1 MPLALPS
8 SGERLSLLAEAR
20 DAIAFA
26 NELLSSPSASSTDT
40 SRAFLDLAAHAQALA
55 WLSVAEEAEWKV
67 ALAKLGAAPG
77 RSGHIDRLKAA
88 VGAIRKNLPTPRE
101 VSDEDED
108 VAGPWPEPHIDTL
121 RLLSRTNK
129 GAIKG
134 TYANLITV
142 LRADPRWAGLR
153 MNGMGSSLELD
164 GKPLEEGPAV
174 ATVAQWI
181 AGVYPGLDL
190 SPTLITTALVA
201 VASERKFFPMREYL
215 ASLQWDGVSRL
226 VHMPTAFLGIPA
238 DHPEADLY
246 GVYTKRFLISAVARA
261 MNPGCKVDTALILVG
276 KQGAKKSS
284 FFDVLFGEWFA
295 DSPINVGNK
304 DAFINLSAAWG
315 YEASELESLTART
328 VEAVK
333 QFLSG
338 RNDTYRPPFG
348 RIAVK
353 VPRHSVLCGTTNKPE
368 VLADDTGHRRFW
380 IVTVPDHHVVPVPD
394 LRRDRDQ
401 LWAEAFV
408 LYQQAAAYGD
418 AAPPSCRWWFDREEE
433 QAREGD
439 MLAYRTQHPW
449 EETIA
454 DYLRRDLR
462 NDVKIASIY
471 VDALKGD
478 IAKLDARAERDIAK
492 CLRALGWE
500 TTTVRDEQGK
510 TRRIWK
516 PGGRK

>member
-1 MPLALPS
+1 MPAALPS
-8 SGERLSLLAEAR
+8 AEGRASYLEEAR
-20 DAIAFA
+20 SSLAFA
-26 NELLSSPSASSTDT
+26 SGLLSGLSPSPTDVG
-40 SRAFLDLAAHAQALA
+40 RAFADLASHAEALA
-55 WLSVAEEAEWKV
+55 WLSVLEEAEWKV
-67 ALAKLGAAPG
+67 AVAKLGAGTG
-77 RSGHIDRLKAA
+77 RSSHVDRLKAA
-88 VGAIRKNLPTPRE
+88 VTAVRKTLPTPRE
-101 VSDEDED
+101 VTEDDEEGADL
-108 VAGPWPEPHIDTL
+108 WPEPDMATL
-121 RLLSRTNK
+121 RRLSRTNK

-134 TYANLITV
+134 SYANLITV
-142 LRADPRWAGLR
+142 LRSDPRWAGLR
-153 MNGMGSSLELD
+153 MNGMGCSLELD
-164 GKPLEEGPAV
+164 GKPMEEGPAV
-174 ATVAQWI
+174 ATVAQWV

-201 VASERKFFPMREYL
+201 VASERVFFPMREYL
-215 ASLQWDGVSRL
+215 AALKWDGVPRIARIPS
-226 VHMPTAFLGIPA
+226 TFLGIDA
-238 DHPEADLY
+238 EHPEAPLY

-261 MNPGCKVDTALILVG
+261 MQPGCKVDTALILVG
-276 KQGAKKSS
+276 KQGAKKSTL
-284 FFDVLFGEWFA
+284 FDVLFGEWFA

-304 DAFINLSAAWG
+304 DAFINLSSAWG

-328 VEAVK
+328 VESVK

-338 RNDTYRPPFG
+338 RKDTYRPPFG

-380 IVTVPDHHVVPVPD
+380 IITVPDHHVVPVAD
-394 LRRDRDQ
+394 LRRDRDH
-401 LWAEAFV
+401 LWAEAV
-408 LYQQAAAYGD
+408 ALYSQAAPYGD
-418 AAPPSCRWWFDREEE
+418 FAPANCRWWFDRDEE

-439 MLAYRTQHPW
+439 MMAYRTQHPW

-454 DYLRRDLR
+454 EWVKFKT
-462 NDVKIASIY
+462 DVKIAAIY
-471 VDALKGD
+471 TDCLKGD
-478 IAKLDARAERDIAK
+478 ISKLDARAERDIAK